1 MQSAMSEIN
10 EQFASEAGVSFSLR
24 VGINSGEVLA
34 GKVGDEY
41 TVMGDCV
48 NVAAR
53 LQAAARP
60 GSVTVGPATERLTRG
75 AIEYEELEPL
85 ELKGKSE
92 PVSAWEAVRVQVA
105 TPTRISRA
113 ETPLIGREEE
123 SALLL
128 SLFERV
134 VREG

>member
-85 ELKGKSE
+85 ELKGKSQ
-92 PVSAWEAVRVQVA
+92 PVGAWEAQQLLVPGVA
-105 TPTRISRA
+105 GTPA
-113 ETPLIGREEE
+113 PGGDPLIGGEEE
-123 SALLL
+123 YAIFTST
-128 SLFERV
+128 F
-134 VREG
+134 